1 MYSDG
6 NVFENNTFT
15 ENAAGAAIMFSK
27 DLVVRGNRFVNNRG
41 HRAYGSIFQ
50 SSDRSTL
57 GAKRNFRKRG
67 RSFVQSMQR
76 EQDRRAIE

>member
-27 DLVVRGNRFVNNRG
+27 DIVMRGNRFVTI
-41 HRAYGSIFQ
+41 AA
-50 SSDRSTL
+50 TAL
-57 GAKRNFRKRG
+57 TA
-67 RSFVQSMQR
+67 
-76 EQDRRAIE
+76 